1 MRTIY
6 KCSSSVGWPV
16 SLFARGE
23 PAWER
28 LPIGRP
34 AVIRDSP
41 LTIPLLEARAPPNKL
56 GSLAVCQRRLGTR
69 EPVYEHKRGGNIF
82 S

>member
-1 MRTIY
+1 MFVVGRLACFTI
-6 KCSSSVGWPV
+6 CQ
-16 SLFARGE
+16 GE

-28 LPIGRP
+28 RPIGRP

-41 LTIPLLEARAPPNKL
+41 LTIPLLEARAPP
-56 GSLAVCQRRLGTR
+56 STPLAIYQRRVGTR
-69 EPVYEHKRGGNIF
+69 EPVYEHERGGNIF